1 MTLTVHL
8 QEKDQLRISYLDS
21 LVAYLFESNE
31 VSSQNVKNVDNECS
45 STFKVTSI
53 AKMISLLHHY
63 LKLFLIFVF
72 AVYGIH
78 SMYNFFFCVN
88 FLRQYF

>member
-31 VSSQNVKNVDNECS
+31 VSSQNVKMWTMNV
-45 STFKVTSI
+45 V
-53 AKMISLLHHY
+53 AH
-63 LKLFLIFVF
+63 LKLLQ
-72 AVYGIH
+72 
-78 SMYNFFFCVN
+78 
-88 FLRQYF
+88 LLK